1 MSSDNGIS
9 GTQHNDDMDPE
20 ESHFSDEDLECA
32 LAGFEQE
39 FAQQES
45 DGDNTSAA
53 GDEDAQD
60 PISGFDDE
68 LEGLLG
74 NKAKAAVMVTRLAS
88 DELLAAFC
96 QLSDISADC
105 LASEQGAVAVLHN
118 LDGDG
123 PEAAIKDLTTVVSGL
138 SAVLVVNRADKLEA
152 TLYVQ
157 GQSGDSLSPPI
168 VFASAPN
175 FVEDVMLGLA
185 SVDMLKQQ
193 GIHSSNSA
201 DLTRDDAM
209 AVIARHMR
217 FGREG
222 KTPRD

>member
-1 MSSDNGIS
+1 M
-9 GTQHNDDMDPE
+9 
-20 ESHFSDEDLECA
+20 
-32 LAGFEQE
+32 
-39 FAQQES
+39 
-45 DGDNTSAA
+45 
-53 GDEDAQD
+53 
-60 PISGFDDE
+60 
-68 LEGLLG
+68 
-74 NKAKAAVMVTRLAS
+74 
-88 DELLAAFC
+88 
-96 QLSDISADC
+96 
-105 LASEQGAVAVLHN
+105 AVLHN

-175 FVEDVMLGLA
+175 FVEDVMLGLS

-217 FGREG
+217 LGREG